1 MAINKNFVVKNGIE
15 VNTNLIVADTDS
27 SKVGIGTTVPE
38 YTLHV
43 FEGAGIGVTNITVTG
58 ISTNLDELNV
68 GVGGTTLTAISNA
81 TLGIGGSVGVGT
93 DAPGYLLEV
102 HSPVSSGQTALFVR
116 GDMRVTGD
124 INIDDISIGD
134 LNVSGISTFEGN
146 ILIGTGATVGFGST
160 AYFKDH
166 AKAIF
171 GDGEDLKV
179 YHDGSNSYISDTGT
193 GGLIVGSNSLTVK
206 NAALN
211 ETQAVFTENGA
222 VELYHDNGKRFETN
236 AIGVEVSGTF
246 ESTGITTLASSGG
259 ITTTGGDLY
268 VGGDLYINEDI
279 VLDTNLE
286 ILGIATIGS
295 IHVTGIS
302 TFDGELRGPNLT
314 NSIVVGTGLSVRGSA
329 TGVAVTLAGAGGITT
344 TGGDFYVGGDL
355 YISEDVVLDTNL
367 NILGIATIGSLN
379 ISGASG
385 INTIDST
392 VQSSSKDTGAL
403 VIEGGVGIEK
413 NLFVGGGVEITGITT
428 ITGNLE
434 ADGVVSI
441 DDATQSSSTTTGALK
456 VDGGAGI
463 VKNLYVGGG
472 AEVTGLT
479 TITGVLDAN
488 NTTQSTSAT
497 TGAAKFAGGV
507 GIEKQLYVGAGA
519 SVGAGLT
526 VAGNLL
532 PEADGTRDLGASG
545 TEWKDLYIDG
555 TANIDSL
562 SADTAIIGD
571 LADNRVVIAG
581 SGGELEDSADLTF
594 DGDTL
599 AVNAIF
605 DSNDTTQ
612 STSATT
618 GSAQFAGGVGIEKQ
632 LYVGAGASVGA
643 GFTIGTGIGVTTILD
658 DDTFTNASAGAL
670 ASQQSIKA
678 YVDAQVS
685 GSDLDFAGDSGGT
698 LSVDLDSQTFTI
710 AGTSN
715 EIETS
720 GSGQTLTIG
729 LPDNVTIGG
738 ELDVTTLDVSGNADI
753 DGHTELDNVN
763 VAGFSTFVSNVIIGT
778 GATVGFGSTAFFKDN
793 AKAIFGDD
801 EDLQIYHT
809 GGHGFIRNTTGQL
822 SIRDDSEVNIT
833 DLSAGYIFKGTAG
846 GSVELYHNTSKKF
859 ETTTDGTI
867 TTGIATVVSTT
878 AADSSNAYNFVVRGN
893 DNGTDDES
901 AQIFLGAINATTR
914 GTAIAAQRKSSSN
927 NHDLIFKTSGVGAV
941 PTERLRVTSAGSVG
955 IGSAIPAQALDI
967 LNANPVIRLT
977 DTDPAGVFSQIDGA
991 GGDLILTADGGAGSS
1006 NSFISFRVDGNDAN
1020 AEKLRVSSDGNL
1032 LQSANGGETIFEM
1045 QRTDSN
1051 TSGAVGTI
1059 NFLASDDHSV
1069 ASLGAVGDGDNEG
1082 AHIVFRTTSAAA
1094 NNSPFN
1100 AATPE
1105 RLRITSDG
1113 DVEFKGNLGVTS
1125 MSFDRSSNSLDFV
1138 DNAKAQ
1144 FGDGD
1149 DLQIW
1154 HQGTYSIIQET
1165 GPGQMFFQSNG
1176 TGFEFRKTDG
1186 EDIAKLNVDGS
1197 VELYYDNSKKFET
1210 TSSGALV
1217 TGIATVSGTSHL
1229 TIPVGTTAQRDSIV
1243 ANGMIRYNTTLNS
1256 YEGYGN
1262 GAWGGLGGGT
1272 EIDLTLSTTSATNL
1286 TTFAHAS
1293 YRSASMRIQIT
1304 QGSSYQVGKYLLIHD
1319 GTTVTIVEES
1329 AIATGDMLGSI
1340 SGAINGDYVQVKVSM
1355 NSASSAT
1362 VTTIIDKITV

>member
-179 YHDGSNSYISDTGT
+179 YHDGSNSYISDTGE

-211 ETQAVFTENGA
+211 ETQAVFTENGSVA
-222 VELYHDNGKRFETN
+222 LYHDNGKRFETN
-236 AIGVEVSGTF
+236 AIGVEVSGTLQ
-246 ESTGITTLASSGG
+246 STGITTLASSGG

-295 IHVTGIS
+295 LHVNSGVTTLGG
-302 TFDGELRGPNLT
+302 TVNGPNNN
-314 NSIVVGTGLSVRGSA
+314 NSVVVGTGLSVHGSA

-392 VQSSSKDTGAL
+392 VQSTSKDTGSL
-403 VIEGGVGIEK
+403 VLQGG
-413 NLFVGGGVEITGITT
+413 L
-428 ITGNLE
+428 
-434 ADGVVSI
+434 
-441 DDATQSSSTTTGALK
+441 
-456 VDGGAGI
+456 
-463 VKNLYVGGG
+463 
-472 AEVTGLT
+472 
-479 TITGVLDAN
+479 
-488 NTTQSTSAT
+488 
-497 TGAAKFAGGV
+497 

-555 TANIDSL
+555 TANIDAL
-562 SADTAIIGD
+562 IADTAKISD
-571 LADNRVVIAG
+571 LSANRVVYSSSAD
-581 SGGELEDSADLTF
+581 GELSDSANLTF
-594 DGDTL
+594 DDTTL
-599 AVNAIF
+599 AVDAIF

-643 GFTIGTGIGVTTILD
+643 GLTVKGDILPEADGTRDLGSSGAEFKDLYIDGTANIDSLSADTALIGDLTNNRVVIAGSGGELEDSANLTFDGSTLGVTGDFTLTDTDAGSAAGPELKLHRNSASPADSDYLGQIKFAGESDTGVERNYAKITGKIKDASNGTEDGIIEIAHIKAGSQNISARWNSETLQLLNETQISIAGTTTIGTGIGVTTILD
-658 DDTFTNASAGAL
+658 EDSMASNSATAL

-678 YVDAQVS
+678 YVDAQVTA
-685 GSDLDFAGDSGGT
+685 SDLDFKADSGGD
-698 LSVDLDSQTFTI
+698 LSVDLDSESLHI
-710 AGTSN
+710 LGTAN

-720 GSGQTLTIG
+720 GLSVGAGNTITIG
-729 LPDNVTIGG
+729 LPNDVTIGQDLTVTRNVSIADSIFHTGDTDTALRFPAANTFTVETGGSEALRVDTSQRLLIGATSSRTTHGGGAAQFQIEGTGTDSAGMSIARTSNDAGSPTFAFAKTRNGSALSDGDDVGVIYWQGDDGTDSHTALCSIKG
-738 ELDVTTLDVSGNADI
+738 EVDGSVSGNTVPGRI
-753 DGHTELDNVN
+753 
-763 VAGFSTFVSNVIIGT
+763 TF
-778 GATVGFGSTAFFKDN
+778 
-793 AKAIFGDD
+793 
-801 EDLQIYHT
+801 
-809 GGHGFIRNTTGQL
+809 NT
-822 SIRDDSEVNIT
+822 
-833 DLSAGYIFKGTAG
+833 
-846 GSVELYHNTSKKF
+846 
-859 ETTTDGTI
+859 
-867 TTGIATVVSTT
+867 
-878 AADSSNAYNFVVRGN
+878 
-893 DNGTDDES
+893 
-901 AQIFLGAINATTR
+901 ATTS
-914 GTAIAAQRKSSSN
+914 T
-927 NHDLIFKTSGVGAV
+927 
-941 PTERLRVTSAGSVG
+941 
-955 IGSAIPAQALDI
+955 
-967 LNANPVIRLT
+967 
-977 DTDPAGVFSQIDGA
+977 
-991 GGDLILTADGGAGSS
+991 
-1006 NSFISFRVDGNDAN
+1006 
-1020 AEKLRVSSDGNL
+1020 NL
-1032 LQSANGGETIFEM
+1032 S
-1045 QRTDSN
+1045 
-1051 TSGAVGTI
+1051 
-1059 NFLASDDHSV
+1059 
-1069 ASLGAVGDGDNEG
+1069 
-1082 AHIVFRTTSAAA
+1082 
-1094 NNSPFN
+1094 
-1100 AATPE
+1100 E
-1105 RLRITSDG
+1105 RLRITSAG
-1113 DVEFKGNLGVTS
+1113 DVEFKGNLGLTS

-1149 DLQIW
+1149 DLEIY
-1154 HQGTYSIIQET
+1154 HDGNHSYIK
-1165 GPGQMFFQSNG
+1165 NG
-1176 TGFEFRKTDG
+1176 TGNLYIQHGAENMAQFTSDG
-1186 EDIAKLNVDGS
+1186 N
-1197 VELYYDNSKKFET
+1197 VELYYDNSKKLET
-1210 TSSGALV
+1210 TADGV
-1217 TGIATVSGTSHL
+1217 DFSGTGS
-1229 TIPVGTTAQRDSIV
+1229 IKVPVGTTGERPTGV
-1243 ANGMIRYNTTLNS
+1243 AGDFRYNSTTGNF
-1256 YEGYGN
+1256 EGYTDEW
-1262 GAWGGLGGGT
+1262 GAIAGGGGGASET
-1272 EIDLTLSTTSATNL
+1272 DTSVSSTSATSIY
-1286 TTFAHAS
+1286 TTAHATN
-1293 YRSASMRIQIT
+1293 RSVSAIIQIT
-1304 QGSSYQVGKYLLIHD
+1304 QGSSYQVGRYLVIHD
-1319 GTTVTIVEES
+1319 GTTATIIEES
-1329 AIATGDMLGSI
+1329 AVATGDMLGSFT
-1340 SGAINGDYVQVKVSM
+1340 ADINSTNLRILVNM

-1362 VTTIIDKITV
+1362 VTILPTVVTV

>member
-27 SKVGIGTTVPE
+27 NKVGIGTTVPE

-68 GVGGTTLTAISNA
+68 GVGGTTFTAISNA

-160 AYFKDH
+160 AFFKDH

-179 YHDGSNSYISDTGT
+179 YHDGSNSYISDTGS
-193 GGLIVGSNSLTVK
+193 GGLIVGSNSLTIK
-206 NAALN
+206 NAGLN

-222 VELYHDNGKRFETN
+222 VELYHDNGKRFNTN
-236 AIGVEVSGTF
+236 AIGVEVSGTLQ
-246 ESTGITTLASSGG
+246 STGITTLASSGG

-295 IHVTGIS
+295 LHVTGIS
-302 TFDGELRGPNLT
+302 TLGGTVNGPNNN
-314 NSIVVGTGLSVRGSA
+314 NSVVVGTGLSVHGSA

-413 NLFVGGGVEITGITT
+413 NLFVGGG
-428 ITGNLE
+428 
-434 ADGVVSI
+434 
-441 DDATQSSSTTTGALK
+441 
-456 VDGGAGI
+456 
-463 VKNLYVGGG
+463 

-488 NTTQSTSAT
+488 NTTQSSSST

-526 VAGNLL
+526 VKGVL
-532 PEADGTRDLGASG
+532 D
-545 TEWKDLYIDG
+545 
-555 TANIDSL
+555 AN
-562 SADTAIIGD
+562 
-571 LADNRVVIAG
+571 N
-581 SGGELEDSADLTF
+581 
-594 DGDTL
+594 
-599 AVNAIF
+599 
-605 DSNDTTQ
+605 TTQ
-612 STSATT
+612 SSSSTT
-618 GSAQFAGGVGIEKQ
+618 GAAKFAGGMGIAKNLYVGGGAEVTGLTTITGVLDANNTTQSSSTTTGAAQFAGGVGVAKN
-632 LYVGAGASVGA
+632 LYVGGGQV
-643 GFTIGTGIGVTTILD
+643 TTGIHTITDLRVGTQLAGQTLVGITTILD
-658 DDTFTNASAGAL
+658 EDNMASDSAAAL
-670 ASQQSIKA
+670 ATQQSIKA
-678 YVDAQVS
+678 YVDAQVTA
-685 GSDLDFAGDSGGT
+685 SDLDFQGDSGGAQ
-698 LSVDLDSQTFTI
+698 SVDLDSQTFTI

-729 LPDNVTIGG
+729 LPNDVTIGQDLTVTRNVSIADSIFHTG
-738 ELDVTTLDVSGNADI
+738 DTDTAIRFPAIDTFSVETDAAEALRVDSTQRLLVNKTASTTSNGHSILQVASTSNDRAIAVHNFEDDADGPFISLGKSRGTSINSYTIVQDDDELGNIDFFGADGT
-753 DGHTELDNVN
+753 D
-763 VAGFSTFVSNVIIGT
+763 FSTV
-778 GATVGFGSTAFFKDN
+778 GARIQA
-793 AKAIFGDD
+793 
-801 EDLQIYHT
+801 
-809 GGHGFIRNTTGQL
+809 
-822 SIRDDSEVNIT
+822 EV
-833 DLSAGYIFKGTAG
+833 
-846 GSVELYHNTSKKF
+846 
-859 ETTTDGTI
+859 DGTP
-867 TTGIATVVSTT
+867 GA
-878 AADSSNAYNFVVRGN
+878 N
-893 DNGTDDES
+893 DLPG
-901 AQIFLGAINATTR
+901 R
-914 GTAIAAQRKSSSN
+914 
-927 NHDLIFKTSGVGAV
+927 LIFAT
-941 PTERLRVTSAGSVG
+941 
-955 IGSAIPAQALDI
+955 
-967 LNANPVIRLT
+967 
-977 DTDPAGVFSQIDGA
+977 
-991 GGDLILTADGGAGSS
+991 TADG
-1006 NSFISFRVDGNDAN
+1006 
-1020 AEKLRVSSDGNL
+1020 E
-1032 LQSANGGETIFEM
+1032 
-1045 QRTDSN
+1045 
-1051 TSGAVGTI
+1051 
-1059 NFLASDDHSV
+1059 
-1069 ASLGAVGDGDNEG
+1069 
-1082 AHIVFRTTSAAA
+1082 
-1094 NNSPFN
+1094 NSP
-1100 AATPE
+1100 TE
-1105 RLRITSDG
+1105 RLRITSGGRLGINTDPGTLLELTGRSGEEAVVTFNREGVQSSNDG
-1113 DVEFKGNLGVTS
+1113 VIGQFLFENHTDSVAQIAVLRESAADDAYIQVATQATGGSLSERLRITSAGRILKGVTTARGN
-1125 MSFDRSSNSLDFV
+1125 FAN
-1138 DNAKAQ
+1138 NA
-1144 FGDGD
+1144 
-1149 DLQIW
+1149 
-1154 HQGTYSIIQET
+1154 
-1165 GPGQMFFQSNG
+1165 
-1176 TGFEFRKTDG
+1176 
-1186 EDIAKLNVDGS
+1186 
-1197 VELYYDNSKKFET
+1197 
-1210 TSSGALV
+1210 SGAEIDHQIEGTSYSSSSLSLIRNSSDANDGAIV
-1217 TGIATVSGTSHL
+1217 LGKTRSASTGGSTVVQAGDHLGDITFAGADGTSLQHGVNIIAEVQSGVGNDDMPTDLIFKTNGGTTDTTERLRIRSDGGIVATGIATFSTTSHL
-1229 TIPVGTTAQRDSIV
+1229 TVPVGTTGQRDTNV

-1272 EIDLTLSTTSATNL
+1272 EIDTSVSTTTATNL
-1286 TTFAHAS
+1286 IGNNFLAAS

>member
-27 SKVGIGTTVPE
+27 NKVGIGTTVPE

-68 GVGGTTLTAISNA
+68 GVGGTTFTAISNA

-160 AYFKDH
+160 AFFKDH

-179 YHDGSNSYISDTGT
+179 YHDGSNSYISDTGS
-193 GGLIVGSNSLTVK
+193 GGLIVGSNSLTIK
-206 NAALN
+206 NAGLN

-222 VELYHDNGKRFETN
+222 VELYHDNGKRFNTN
-236 AIGVEVSGTF
+236 AIGVEVSGTLQ
-246 ESTGITTLASSGG
+246 STGITTLASSGG

-295 IHVTGIS
+295 LHVTGIS
-302 TFDGELRGPNLT
+302 TLGGTVNGPNNN
-314 NSIVVGTGLSVRGSA
+314 NSVVVGTGLSVHGSA

-413 NLFVGGGVEITGITT
+413 NLFVGGG
-428 ITGNLE
+428 
-434 ADGVVSI
+434 
-441 DDATQSSSTTTGALK
+441 
-456 VDGGAGI
+456 
-463 VKNLYVGGG
+463 

-488 NTTQSTSAT
+488 NTTQSSSST

-526 VAGNLL
+526 VKGVL
-532 PEADGTRDLGASG
+532 D
-545 TEWKDLYIDG
+545 
-555 TANIDSL
+555 AN
-562 SADTAIIGD
+562 
-571 LADNRVVIAG
+571 N
-581 SGGELEDSADLTF
+581 
-594 DGDTL
+594 
-599 AVNAIF
+599 
-605 DSNDTTQ
+605 TTQ
-612 STSATT
+612 SSSSTT
-618 GSAQFAGGVGIEKQ
+618 GAAKFAGGMGIAKNLYVGGGAEVTGLTTITGVLDANNTTQSSSTTTGAAQFAGGVGVAKN
-632 LYVGAGASVGA
+632 LYVGGGQV
-643 GFTIGTGIGVTTILD
+643 TTGIHTITDLRVGTQLAGQTLVGITTILD
-658 DDTFTNASAGAL
+658 EDNMASDSAAAL
-670 ASQQSIKA
+670 ATQQSIKA
-678 YVDAQVS
+678 YVDAQVTA
-685 GSDLDFAGDSGGT
+685 SDLDFQGDSGGAQ
-698 LSVDLDSQTFTI
+698 SVDLDSQTFTV
-710 AGTSN
+710 AGTAN

-720 GSGQTLTIG
+720 ASGQTLTIG
-729 LPDNVTIGG
+729 LPNDVTIGQDLTVTRNVSIADSIFHTG
-738 ELDVTTLDVSGNADI
+738 DTDTAIRFPAIDTFSVETDAAEALRVDSTQRLLVNKTASTTSNGHSILQVASTSNDRAIAVHNFEDDADGPFISLGKSRGTSINSYTIVQDDDELGNIDFFGADGT
-753 DGHTELDNVN
+753 D
-763 VAGFSTFVSNVIIGT
+763 FSTV
-778 GATVGFGSTAFFKDN
+778 GARIQA
-793 AKAIFGDD
+793 
-801 EDLQIYHT
+801 
-809 GGHGFIRNTTGQL
+809 
-822 SIRDDSEVNIT
+822 EV
-833 DLSAGYIFKGTAG
+833 
-846 GSVELYHNTSKKF
+846 
-859 ETTTDGTI
+859 DGTP
-867 TTGIATVVSTT
+867 GA
-878 AADSSNAYNFVVRGN
+878 N
-893 DNGTDDES
+893 DLPG
-901 AQIFLGAINATTR
+901 R
-914 GTAIAAQRKSSSN
+914 
-927 NHDLIFKTSGVGAV
+927 LIFAT
-941 PTERLRVTSAGSVG
+941 
-955 IGSAIPAQALDI
+955 
-967 LNANPVIRLT
+967 
-977 DTDPAGVFSQIDGA
+977 
-991 GGDLILTADGGAGSS
+991 TADG
-1006 NSFISFRVDGNDAN
+1006 
-1020 AEKLRVSSDGNL
+1020 E
-1032 LQSANGGETIFEM
+1032 
-1045 QRTDSN
+1045 
-1051 TSGAVGTI
+1051 
-1059 NFLASDDHSV
+1059 
-1069 ASLGAVGDGDNEG
+1069 
-1082 AHIVFRTTSAAA
+1082 
-1094 NNSPFN
+1094 NSP
-1100 AATPE
+1100 TE
-1105 RLRITSDG
+1105 RLRITSGGRLGINTDPGTLLELTGRSGEEAVVTFNREGVQSSNDG
-1113 DVEFKGNLGVTS
+1113 VIGQFLFENHTDSVAQIAVLRESAADDAYIQVATQATGGSLSERLRITSAGRILKGVTTARGN
-1125 MSFDRSSNSLDFV
+1125 FAN
-1138 DNAKAQ
+1138 NA
-1144 FGDGD
+1144 
-1149 DLQIW
+1149 
-1154 HQGTYSIIQET
+1154 
-1165 GPGQMFFQSNG
+1165 
-1176 TGFEFRKTDG
+1176 
-1186 EDIAKLNVDGS
+1186 
-1197 VELYYDNSKKFET
+1197 
-1210 TSSGALV
+1210 SGAEIDHQIEGTSYSSSSLSLIRNSSDANDGAIV
-1217 TGIATVSGTSHL
+1217 LGKTRSASTGGSTVVQAGDHLGDITFAGADGTSLQHGVNIIAEVQSGVGNDDMPTDLIFKTNGGTTDTTERLRIRSDGGIVATGIATFSTTSHL
-1229 TIPVGTTAQRDSIV
+1229 TVPVGTTGQRDTNV

-1272 EIDLTLSTTSATNL
+1272 EIDTSVSTTTATNL
-1286 TTFAHAS
+1286 IGNNFLAAS

>member
-27 SKVGIGTTVPE
+27 NKVGIGTTVPE

-43 FEGAGIGVTNITVTG
+43 FEGAGIGVTDITITG

-134 LNVSGISTFEGN
+134 LNVSGISTFVGN

-160 AYFKDH
+160 AYFKDY

-211 ETQAVFTENGA
+211 ETQAVFTENGS
-222 VELYHDNGKRFETN
+222 VELYHDNSKRFETN

-268 VGGDLYINEDI
+268 VGGDLFINEDI

-295 IHVTGIS
+295 LHVTGIS
-302 TFDGELRGPNLT
+302 TLGGTVNGPNNN
-314 NSIVVGTGLSVRGSA
+314 NSVVVGTGLSVHGSA

-367 NILGIATIGSLN
+367 NILGIATIGVLQVS
-379 ISGASG
+379 STSG
-385 INTIDST
+385 INTISST

-413 NLFVGGGVEITGITT
+413 NLFVGGGAEVTGLTT
-428 ITGNLE
+428 ITGVL
-434 ADGVVSI
+434 
-441 DDATQSSSTTTGALK
+441 DANNTTQSSSSTTGAAK
-456 VDGGAGI
+456 FAGGVGVA
-463 VKNLYVGGG
+463 KNLYVGGG

-488 NTTQSTSAT
+488 N
-497 TGAAKFAGGV
+497 
-507 GIEKQLYVGAGA
+507 
-519 SVGAGLT
+519 
-526 VAGNLL
+526 
-532 PEADGTRDLGASG
+532 
-545 TEWKDLYIDG
+545 
-555 TANIDSL
+555 
-562 SADTAIIGD
+562 
-571 LADNRVVIAG
+571 
-581 SGGELEDSADLTF
+581 
-594 DGDTL
+594 
-599 AVNAIF
+599 
-605 DSNDTTQ
+605 TTQ

-678 YVDAQVS
+678 YVDAQVTAA
-685 GSDLDFAGDSGGT
+685 DLDFGGDSGTGA
-698 LSVDLDSQTFTI
+698 VDLDSQTFTI
-710 AGTSN
+710 SGTAN

-720 GSGQTLTIG
+720 ASNQTLTIG
-729 LPDNVTIGG
+729 LPNFVTVSNGLNVTGNG
-738 ELDVTTLDVSGNADI
+738 STTTTL
-753 DGHTELDNVN
+753 NVT
-763 VAGFSTFVSNVIIGT
+763 GLSTFSGAISVGDTVSLG
-778 GATVGFGSTAFFKDN
+778 DHDRLR
-793 AKAIFGDD
+793 FGDGN
-801 EDLQIYHT
+801 DLQIYHNGTNNYIDANGDFYLRVNNGTETSLYATSDGAVQLNYDNVKKFET
-809 GGHGFIRNTTGQL
+809 GPAGTITVGVGTFDGL
-822 SIRDDSEVNIT
+822 SLGDNEKAFLGASDDLQI
-833 DLSAGYIFKGTAG
+833 
-846 GSVELYHNTSKKF
+846 YHNTNSYIENYTGNLFIFNASNDKDIHLQSDNGSGGLADYVLCDGSTGAVALSHYGTKKF
-859 ETTTDGTI
+859 ETTGAGVTVTGVGTFSQSI
-867 TTGIATVVSTT
+867 SIASSVYHLGDDNTHFGFP
-878 AADSSNAYNFVVRGN
+878 AADTFTVY
-893 DNGTDDES
+893 
-901 AQIFLGAINATTR
+901 
-914 GTAIAAQRKSSSN
+914 TAGS
-927 NHDLIFKTSGVGAV
+927 
-941 PTERLRVTSAGSVG
+941 ERLRVTSGGEVLVNTTAAGSNAKFEVRSTT
-955 IGSAIPAQALDI
+955 GSITSATAR
-967 LNANPVIRLT
+967 LNGDAT
-977 DTDPAGVFSQIDGA
+977 DTGAINTGSSLLFAGH
-991 GGDLILTADGGAGSS
+991 DGGNASRDFASIFAGK
-1006 NSFISFRVDGNDAN
+1006 
-1020 AEKLRVSSDGNL
+1020 E
-1032 LQSANGGETIFEM
+1032 NG
-1045 QRTDSN
+1045 
-1051 TSGAVGTI
+1051 TSGNYDAYLAFGTRS
-1059 NFLASDDHSV
+1059 NGNTLA
-1069 ASLGAVGDGDNEG
+1069 
-1082 AHIVFRTTSAAA
+1082 
-1094 NNSPFN
+1094 
-1100 AATPE
+1100 E
-1105 RLRITSDG
+1105 RLRIRSDG
-1113 DVEFKGNLGVTS
+1113 GIV
-1125 MSFDRSSNSLDFV
+1125 
-1138 DNAKAQ
+1138 A
-1144 FGDGD
+1144 
-1149 DLQIW
+1149 
-1154 HQGTYSIIQET
+1154 
-1165 GPGQMFFQSNG
+1165 
-1176 TGFEFRKTDG
+1176 
-1186 EDIAKLNVDGS
+1186 
-1197 VELYYDNSKKFET
+1197 
-1210 TSSGALV
+1210 
-1217 TGIATVSGTSHL
+1217 TGIATFSTTAHL
-1229 TIPVGTTAQRDSIV
+1229 TVPVGTTAQRDSNV

-1272 EIDLTLSTTSATNL
+1272 EIDISVSSTSATNL

-1293 YRSASMRIQIT
+1293 YRSASFRVQIT
-1304 QGSSYQVGKYLLIHD
+1304 QGTSYQVGKYLLIHD
-1319 GTTVTIVEES
+1319 GTTVTMVEES
-1329 AIATGDMLGSI
+1329 AIATGSMLGDITSV
-1340 SGAINGDYVQVKVSM
+1340 INGSNVEIKVTM
-1355 NSASSAT
+1355 YSASSAT